1 MSNDLPDIDVQRLKI
16 RIAELEDE
24 RQKLERSNHL
34 LGRALNDAAMIRRI
48 LDKRIEAQRKVN
60 AGLHRSYE
68 ETVAYLL
75 SGKLL
80 MRRMIP
86 LTKGPGDAALLL
98 SAHCWL
104 KESPTTV
111 PSTELRTRLEAL
123 NRDAVGADGNVRR
136 MIDPREIAK
145 VLTETLGV
153 AGC

>member
-1 MSNDLPDIDVQRLKI
+1 MSSDLPDIDVQRLKI

-34 LGRALNDAAMIRRI
+34 LGRAQNDAAMIRRI

-68 ETVAYLL
+68 EAVGHHRRARELL
-75 SGKLL
+75 EACAVEASLF
-80 MRRMIP
+80 
-86 LTKGPGDAALLL
+86 
-98 SAHCWL
+98 L
-104 KESPTTV
+104 KEKIREHLESYPATL
-111 PSTELRTRLEAL
+111 PSAELRTRLEAI

-145 VLTETLGV
+145 ILTETLGV
-153 AGC
+153 DGC